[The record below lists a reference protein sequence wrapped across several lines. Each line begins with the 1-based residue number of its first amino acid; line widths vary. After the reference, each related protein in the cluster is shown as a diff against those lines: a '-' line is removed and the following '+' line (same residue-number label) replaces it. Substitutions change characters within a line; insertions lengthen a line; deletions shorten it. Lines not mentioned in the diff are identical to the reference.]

1 LYVYSCEWIPP
12 IGPCVQGNQFF
23 FVIAVKVTSFFNLL
37 SVLLIFSPLHLPQP
51 KRQKPTTVSNE
62 MDKALALIFWY
73 WYMLIKFPGTPSRWF
88 GHPGLKICNLLTYKT
103 VASIA
108 FKSIVPQDGA

>member
-1 LYVYSCEWIPP
+1 
-12 IGPCVQGNQFF
+12 
-23 FVIAVKVTSFFNLL
+23 
-37 SVLLIFSPLHLPQP
+37 
-51 KRQKPTTVSNE
+51 